1 MRFRKRLV
9 ANNEEDCCCPSG
21 KPLDVSSNVTEAND
35 SIHSGSDPD
44 RRWGESDWGS
54 DVKPW
59 GECDTQ
65 SFVQESHSGSGL
77 PFFGSE
83 PNTEGPFQSATAPKR
98 DPPAFLPQIAVF
110 GGGLDTSATET
121 KGTVLIE
128 SAAQL
133 EGYTRSEED
142 KMEALIKAIADSGA
156 KVVVSG
162 QAVGEVAMHFCER
175 YK

>member
-1 MRFRKRLV
+1 
-9 ANNEEDCCCPSG
+9 
-21 KPLDVSSNVTEAND
+21 
-35 SIHSGSDPD
+35 
-44 RRWGESDWGS
+44 
-54 DVKPW
+54 
-59 GECDTQ
+59 
-65 SFVQESHSGSGL
+65 
-77 PFFGSE
+77 
-83 PNTEGPFQSATAPKR
+83 
-98 DPPAFLPQIAVF
+98 
-110 GGGLDTSATET
+110 LDTSATET

-175 YK
+175 YKCAALARLSCCTSFRLRLVAGVLPVTGIEASQNSGEGVESCGYHW